1 MVDLT
6 KEKIHVP
13 FKVASIHDVSGF
25 GRCAN
30 TVIIPTLSALGVQCI
45 PLPTAFLSTHTGGFD
60 GFTFLDMTEE
70 MKKTIKHW
78 NDISICFDGVYSGF
92 LASSEQ
98 IHIVLE
104 FALDCKRKNP
114 HCLFLADPVMGDD
127 GVKYKTYTDEM
138 CMLTRELI
146 KYADVITPNFTE
158 ACILTDEDYCEFPD
172 EEKQKRVISKLAL
185 LTDAQVVVTGLV
197 DKSDNTVSSILL
209 DENGSFKRISCEYVD
224 VNYPGTGD
232 LFSSIVLSLLLENK
246 TLSDAVK
253 TAGEFVTLAASF
265 TKECGTPVREGLC
278 FEGILHKLYDMSRM

>member
-6 KEKIHVP
+6 KDKIQVP
-13 FKVASIHDVSGF
+13 FKVASVHDVSGF

-45 PLPTAFLSTHTGGFD
+45 PLPTAFLSTHTGGFE

-98 IHIVLE
+98 IHIVLD

-138 CMLTRELI
+138 CTLTRELI

-158 ACILTDEDYCEFPD
+158 ACILTDEDYCEYPD
-172 EEKQKRVISKLAL
+172 EEKQKRVISKLER

-232 LFSSIVLSLLLENK
+232 LFSSIVISLLLEKK

-265 TKECGTPVREGLC
+265 TKACGTPVREGLC